1 METPTLR
8 PKRDRRTQPRIPPP
22 DIADR
27 PYTLY
32 QRRGGEHGHDV
43 DDWLQAEREL
53 REATRVPSR
62 DGDVL
67 PMRTTLEDHDIV
79 VRVEMREG
87 MLLHVVTTAPGADP
101 HPLPTAEQAVAQALA
116 CAKRQHARAWF
127 KSDNDCVLLED
138 FREVTRFRLDLL

>member
-1 METPTLR
+1 METPTVR
-8 PKRDRRTQPRIPPP
+8 PKPDRRTQPRIPPP

-27 PYTLY
+27 AYTLY

-62 DGDVL
+62 DA
-67 PMRTTLEDHDIV
+67 E
-79 VRVEMREG
+79 REG
-87 MLLHVVTTAPGADP
+87 MLLYVVTTAPGADP
-101 HPLPTAEQAVAQALA
+101 HSLPTAEQAVARALA

-138 FREVTRFRLDLL
+138 FREVTRFRLDVL